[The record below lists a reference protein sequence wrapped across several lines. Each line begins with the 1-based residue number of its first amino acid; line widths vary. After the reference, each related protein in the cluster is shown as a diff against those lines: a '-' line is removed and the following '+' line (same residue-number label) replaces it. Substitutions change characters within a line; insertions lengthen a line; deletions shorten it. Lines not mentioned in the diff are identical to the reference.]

1 MKLEIKNFGP
11 IKEGKIETKKVTVL
25 IGNQGSGKSTVA
37 KLLATFCSIE
47 KDTFMQ
53 EKKFDNAYEIKK
65 KFLNFL
71 NYYCIDNYKKIDDD
85 IYTNYINST
94 DLHFRGSICEF
105 DAAYRYMSRDY
116 DEDYVLNIDYIHDK
130 YQLPRIT
137 YFPSERNFVS
147 SVKNSKDGLV
157 YKLWLQSLQEFKEI
171 FQEAK
176 ESLKNSLKLP
186 INNTEVEYNNING
199 SLYVKGDNYKTPLSD
214 SASGFQSFVP
224 MFVVAD
230 YLSKLLK
237 EGQEMNSRERERF
250 KKESSYILNNPI
262 FTDEQKSLL
271 LSNLAGRIN
280 IKRTINIIEE
290 PEQNLYPSSQRSML
304 NSLLGYNNEVDG
316 NELILTTHSPYILSY
331 LMLAVKAAELRDKA
345 NGNDEILSKI
355 YGIVP
360 EKAITP
366 IKDVVIYE
374 LNDDGTISELKQV
387 YGLPSNDNFLNNELG
402 EVNTLFS
409 ELMEIEDLCH
419 E

>member
-11 IKEGKIETKKVTVL
+11 IKEGKIKTKKVTVL

-37 KLLATFCSIE
+37 KLLAIFAE
-47 KDTFMQ
+47 K
-53 EKKFDNAYEIKK
+53 EKNVFIHGKPSVNILTDSDVLIGMEFIKSLK
-65 KFLNFL
+65 
-71 NYYCIDNYKKIDDD
+71 YYCIQS
-85 IYTNYINST
+85 YTEYETNLKYENAFCAFKLQYESLNK
-94 DLHFRGSICEF
+94 DP
-105 DAAYRYMSRDY
+105 RDKHLCASW
-116 DEDYVLNIDYIHDK
+116 ENRKGK
-130 YQLPRIT
+130 YLLPQIT

-147 SVKNSKDGLV
+147 SIKKTKGGSYRLD
-157 YKLWLQSLQEFKEI
+157 LQSLQEFKEI

-176 ESLKNSLKLP
+176 DNMTGSLKLP
-186 INNTEVEYNNING
+186 INDTEIIYDKISEI
-199 SLYVKGDNYKTPLSD
+199 LYVIGKDYKIRLSN

-237 EGQEMNSRERERF
+237 DGQEMNSGERDMF
-250 KKESSYILNNPI
+250 KKQSAEILNNHI
-262 FTDEQKSLL
+262 FTDEQKRML
-271 LSNLAGRIN
+271 LSNLASKIN
-280 IKRTINIIEE
+280 VSRTINIIEE

-331 LMLAVKAAELRDKA
+331 MMLAVKAAELREKA
-345 NGNDEILSKI
+345 NGNEEILSKI
-355 YGIVP
+355 YEIVP

-366 IKDVVIYE
+366 MKDVVIYE